1 MRSLKRFAGLLLA
14 LLLCFGVVPAS
25 VLMAE
30 GTGGLD
36 NFTKKNIWTDSLFED
51 VAETDW
57 FCDNVRSVYEYGL
70 MVGKGEGIF
79 DAAVGDLFVIRVA
92 GYVLDRHQLGSVE
105 YAVSHLGCGQ
115 VVVMGHT
122 GCGAVHA
129 AIGGEGHGYIKSI
142 TDEIL
147 KAVGTE
153 RDPDRACRRNT
164 DFAVRE
170 LRQLFPGIEVTGA
183 IYDIRTG
190 EVEWLPG
197 PTQESSL

>member
-1 MRSLKRFAGLLLA
+1 MHFLKRVAGLFLA
-14 LLLCFGVVPAS
+14 MLLCFGIIPVS
-25 VLMAE
+25 VLAAD

-36 NFTKKNIWTDSLFED
+36 NFAKKNVWTDSLFED

-57 FCDNVRSVYEYGL
+57 FCDNIRSVYEYGL
-70 MVGKGEGIF
+70 MVGKGEG
-79 DAAVGDLFVIRVA
+79 
-92 GYVLDRHQLGSVE
+92 
-105 YAVSHLGCGQ
+105 
-115 VVVMGHT
+115 
-122 GCGAVHA
+122 
-129 AIGGEGHGYIKSI
+129 HGYIKSI
-142 TDEIL
+142 TNEIL

-153 RDPDRACRRNT
+153 RDPDRACRMNT
-164 DFAVRE
+164 DYAVRE